1 MVNKLNRVSFG
12 DRLSIALMKSQT
24 PLCVGIDP
32 HISLMPELFR
42 GSSPKQQIERLVS
55 FSLACIEA
63 AQGRVPAIKPQ
74 VALFEKFGA
83 EGMEILQQI
92 GRAAHDAGL
101 LVIMDAKRGDIGSTS
116 VAYADAWLGENA
128 PFYSDAL
135 TVNPFLGIDTLE
147 PFINEAIRCNAGL
160 FILLRTSNPGSADL
174 QELRSDNKPIY
185 QHLADKLLPVIN
197 SYIGY
202 SGWSSI
208 GIVIGATNPAEAKLM
223 RELLPSCPFLIPGFG
238 AQGADASMAL
248 CGLNHVNSNLGYQG
262 GLVTSSREITFGK
275 NVQKVSTNAEY
286 ISAVVQNIE
295 ESIEILR

>member
-1 MVNKLNRVSFG
+1 MVDKLNRMSFG
-12 DRLSIALMKSQT
+12 DRLSIALTKNQT

-32 HISLMPELFR
+32 HISLMPDLFR
-42 GSSPKQQIERLVS
+42 GFSPKEQIEKLES

-83 EGMEILQQI
+83 QGMEILQLI
-92 GRAAHDAGL
+92 GRTAHDAGL

-147 PFINEAIRCNAGL
+147 PFIKEAINSNAGL

-174 QELRSDNKPIY
+174 QELRSDNKPLY
-185 QHLADKLLPVIN
+185 QHLAEKLLPIIN
-197 SYIGY
+197 SHLGNT
-202 SGWSSI
+202 GWSSI
-208 GIVIGATNPAEAKLM
+208 GIVIGATNPTEAKLM
-223 RELLPSCPFLIPGFG
+223 RALLPSCPFLMPGFG

-248 CGLNHVNSNLGYQG
+248 CGLSRVNKDLGYQG
-262 GLVTSSREITFGK
+262 GLITSSREITFG
-275 NVQKVSTNAEY
+275 NNTQRASTTNEY
-286 ISAVVQNIE
+286 ISAVIQNIDK
-295 ESIEILR
+295 SIEKLR

>member
-1 MVNKLNRVSFG
+1 MVDKLNRMSFG
-12 DRLSIALMKSQT
+12 DRLSIALTKNQT

-32 HISLMPELFR
+32 HISLMPDLFR
-42 GSSPKQQIERLVS
+42 GFSPKEQIEKLES

-83 EGMEILQQI
+83 QGMEILQLI
-92 GRAAHDAGL
+92 GRTAHDAGL

-147 PFINEAIRCNAGL
+147 PFVNEAVNSNAGL

-174 QELRSDNKPIY
+174 QELRSDNKPLY
-185 QHLADKLLPVIN
+185 QHLAEKLLPIIN
-197 SYIGY
+197 SHLGNT
-202 SGWSSI
+202 GWSSI
-208 GIVIGATNPAEAKLM
+208 GIVIGATNPKEAKFM
-223 RELLPSCPFLIPGFG
+223 RALLPSCPFLIPGFG

-248 CGLNHVNSNLGYQG
+248 CGLSHVNRDLGYQG
-262 GLVTSSREITFGK
+262 GLINSSREITFG
-275 NVQKVSTNAEY
+275 NNTQRASTTNEY
-286 ISAVVQNIE
+286 ISAVIQNIDK
-295 ESIEILR
+295 SIEKLR

>member
-1 MVNKLNRVSFG
+1 MVDKLNRMSFG
-12 DRLSIALMKSQT
+12 DRLSIALTKNQT

-32 HISLMPELFR
+32 HISLMPDLFR
-42 GSSPKQQIERLVS
+42 GFSPKEQIEKLES

-83 EGMEILQQI
+83 QGMEILQLI
-92 GRAAHDAGL
+92 GRTAHDAGL

-147 PFINEAIRCNAGL
+147 PFVNEAVNSNAGL

-174 QELRSDNKPIY
+174 QELRSDNKPLY
-185 QHLADKLLPVIN
+185 QHLAEKLLPIIN
-197 SYIGY
+197 SHLGNT
-202 SGWSSI
+202 GWSSI
-208 GIVIGATNPAEAKLM
+208 GIVIGATNPTEAKLM
-223 RELLPSCPFLIPGFG
+223 RALLPSCPFLIPGFG

-248 CGLNHVNSNLGYQG
+248 CGLSHVNRDLGYQG
-262 GLVTSSREITFGK
+262 GLITSSREITFG
-275 NVQKVSTNAEY
+275 NNTQRASTTNEY
-286 ISAVVQNIE
+286 ISAVIQNIDK
-295 ESIEILR
+295 SIEKLR

>member
-1 MVNKLNRVSFG
+1 MVDKLNRMSFG
-12 DRLSIALMKSQT
+12 DRLSIALMKNQT

-32 HISLMPELFR
+32 HISLMPDLFR
-42 GSSPKQQIERLVS
+42 GSSPKEQIEKLVS

-83 EGMEILQQI
+83 KGMEILQLI

-147 PFINEAIRCNAGL
+147 PFINEAISTNAGL

-174 QELRSDNKPIY
+174 QELRSDDKPIY
-185 QHLADKLLPVIN
+185 QHLAEKLLPIIN
-197 SYIGY
+197 SHLGNT
-202 SGWSSI
+202 GWSSI

-248 CGLNHVNSNLGYQG
+248 CGLSYVNRDLGYQG
-262 GLVTSSREITFGK
+262 GLITSSREITFG
-275 NVQKVSTNAEY
+275 NNTQRASTTNEY
-286 ISAVVQNIE
+286 ISAVIQNIDK
-295 ESIEILR
+295 SIEKLR

>member
-1 MVNKLNRVSFG
+1 MVDKLNRMSFG
-12 DRLSIALMKSQT
+12 DRLSIALTKNQT

-32 HISLMPELFR
+32 HISLMPDLFR
-42 GSSPKQQIERLVS
+42 GFSPKEQIEKLES

-83 EGMEILQQI
+83 QGMEILQLI
-92 GRAAHDAGL
+92 GRTAHDAGL

-147 PFINEAIRCNAGL
+147 PFIKEAVNSNAGL

-174 QELRSDNKPIY
+174 QELRSDNKPLY
-185 QHLADKLLPVIN
+185 QHLAEKLLPIIN
-197 SYIGY
+197 SHLGNT
-202 SGWSSI
+202 GWSSI
-208 GIVIGATNPAEAKLM
+208 GIVIGATNPKEAKLM
-223 RELLPSCPFLIPGFG
+223 RALLPSCPFLIPGFG

-248 CGLNHVNSNLGYQG
+248 CGLSHVNRDLGYQG
-262 GLVTSSREITFGK
+262 GLITSSREITFG
-275 NVQKVSTNAEY
+275 NNTQRASTTNEY
-286 ISAVVQNIE
+286 ISAVIQNIDK
-295 ESIEILR
+295 SIEKLR

>member
-1 MVNKLNRVSFG
+1 MVDKLNRISFG
-12 DRLSIALMKSQT
+12 DRLSIALTKNQT

-32 HISLMPELFR
+32 HISLMPDLFR
-42 GSSPKQQIERLVS
+42 GTSPKEQIEKLES

-83 EGMEILQQI
+83 QGMEILQLI
-92 GRAAHDAGL
+92 GRTAHDAGL

-147 PFINEAIRCNAGL
+147 PFINEAIISNAGL

-185 QHLADKLLPVIN
+185 QHLAEKLLPIIN
-197 SYIGY
+197 SHLGNT
-202 SGWSSI
+202 GWSSI
-208 GIVIGATNPAEAKLM
+208 GIVIGATNPVEAKLM
-223 RELLPSCPFLIPGFG
+223 RALLPSCPFLIPGFG

-248 CGLNHVNSNLGYQG
+248 CGLSHVNRELGYQG
-262 GLVTSSREITFGK
+262 GLITSSREITFG
-275 NVQKVSTNAEY
+275 NNTQRASTTNEY
-286 ISAVVQNIE
+286 ISAVIQNID
-295 ESIEILR
+295 ESIEKLR

>member
-1 MVNKLNRVSFG
+1 MVDKLNRMSFG
-12 DRLSIALMKSQT
+12 DRLSIALTKNQT

-32 HISLMPELFR
+32 HISLMPSLFR
-42 GSSPKQQIERLVS
+42 GSSPKEQIEKLVS

-83 EGMEILQQI
+83 KGMEILQLI
-92 GRAAHDAGL
+92 GRAGHDAGL

-147 PFINEAIRCNAGL
+147 PFINEAIISNAGL

-185 QHLADKLLPVIN
+185 QHLAEKLLPIIN
-197 SYIGY
+197 SHLGNT
-202 SGWSSI
+202 GWSSI
-208 GIVIGATNPAEAKLM
+208 GIVIGATNPTEAKLM
-223 RELLPSCPFLIPGFG
+223 RALLPSCPFLIPGFG

-248 CGLNHVNSNLGYQG
+248 CGLSHVNRDLGYQG
-262 GLVTSSREITFGK
+262 GLITSSREITFG
-275 NVQKVSTNAEY
+275 NNTQRASTTNEY
-286 ISAVVQNIE
+286 ISAVVQNIDK
-295 ESIEILR
+295 SIEKLR